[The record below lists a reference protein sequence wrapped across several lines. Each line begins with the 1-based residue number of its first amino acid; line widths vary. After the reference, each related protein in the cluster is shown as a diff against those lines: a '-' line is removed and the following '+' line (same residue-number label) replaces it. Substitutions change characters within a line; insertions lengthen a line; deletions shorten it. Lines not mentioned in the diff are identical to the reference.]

1 MCSPRMFDDKRE
13 DVYNKRCA
21 SNRLKN
27 FTKNYKQERE
37 KNVQEKLGYEYPKEE
52 KQFQNGQL
60 TLMPLAFSNKK
71 GKLIFDKS
79 RNQYVPQEM

>member
-37 KNVQEKLGYEYPKEE
+37 KKCTREIG
-52 KQFQNGQL
+52 
-60 TLMPLAFSNKK
+60 
-71 GKLIFDKS
+71 I
-79 RNQYVPQEM
+79 